1 MIFKKSRLLLI
12 NLLSVQ
18 CLEASMLHVHEIVA
32 TLVIASERWFGQI
45 LRHHGGPNLDVKL
58 LDNGSL
64 GSKIETSH
72 HQTAHSHVTRPL
84 PKDKTRGC
92 DVMKIMINGSTR
104 FGEWLFCH
112 QIALG
117 TVIGLCHTIV

>member
-45 LRHHGGPNLDVKL
+45 LRHHGGPNL
-58 LDNGSL
+58 GCQAF
-64 GSKIETSH
+64 G
-72 HQTAHSHVTRPL
+72 QRL
-84 PKDKTRGC
+84 PRK
-92 DVMKIMINGSTR
+92 
-104 FGEWLFCH
+104 
-112 QIALG
+112 
-117 TVIGLCHTIV
+117 